1 MNELFLKV
9 LALDRTAIP
18 VIVAVVLARALLRR
32 APRRWSYALWAV
44 VGFRLCC
51 PVSFAAAFSL
61 FRLPGLSQAS
71 GGGDVSA
78 VPAVLATVLPAA
90 GGAPSAVTP
99 VLPAAGAAAPVPL
112 WLSVGSLVWVIGMA
126 ALAVWAVVS
135 LLRLRARVATAVRW
149 EGNVYLSEHVRSP
162 FLLGL
167 LRPRIYL
174 PFGAEELGPVLAHER
189 YHLRHGDH
197 WVRLFAFVLLTVHW
211 FDPFCWLAFWL
222 MGRDM
227 ELRCDEAVLAEGGGD
242 LRTQY
247 GALLLGFAAPH
258 GFPGPLAFG
267 ETGVAVRVRSA
278 LRWRRPRPWA
288 TAAAALLCVAV
299 CAACAA
305 DPLDQP
311 GQTGP
316 ADDTA
321 VTVGSGTI
329 WRHSLLSSGSPDYPL
344 TPALDYGALTA
355 ECTEGAL
362 VRWDGTGTERTHQ
375 MTLGPGETVCWSPWG
390 QEGVLVER
398 DTIRLVFR
406 DADGG
411 TVLWDAT
418 VEVTLTGQG
427 EDGWYTY
434 HFSLSSD
441 TGLYLTADRSGG
453 GLIRPATLD
462 TFVADA
468 VHAACARF
476 DDGAALLTEDYAVV
490 SSRTSGDRTVVEVRA
505 VCARFHARDGVPQ
518 ELDRHALEGT
528 MTFRQP
534 EEGYLRCEQNGLA
547 AVEAPAWDDTALY
560 EGCYAQAAAYFSG
573 S

>member
-1 MNELFLKV
+1 MNELFLGV
-9 LALDRTAIP
+9 LSLDRTAIP
-18 VIVAVVLARALLRR
+18 VILAVILVRTLLSR

-61 FRLPGLSQAS
+61 FRLPGLSQAG

-78 VPAVLATVLPAA
+78 VPAVLAPVLPAA
-90 GGAPSAVTP
+90 GGAPSALEP
-99 VLPAAGAAAPVPL
+99 ILPAASTAAPVPL
-112 WLSVGSLVWVIGMA
+112 WLSVGSLVWVAGMA
-126 ALAVWAVVS
+126 VLVVWAVVS

-167 LRPRIYL
+167 FRPRIYL
-174 PFGAEELGPVLAHER
+174 PFGAEALEPILAHER

-197 WVRLFAFVLLTVHW
+197 WVRSFAFVLLVVHW
-211 FDPFCWLAFWL
+211 FDPFCWLAFYL

-227 ELRCDEAVLAEGGGD
+227 ELRCDEAVLAHGDGD
-242 LRTQY
+242 LRKQY
-247 GALLLGFAAPH
+247 GTLLLGFAAPR

-267 ETGVAVRVRSA
+267 ETGVAVRIRSA

-288 TAAAALLCVAV
+288 TAVAALLCVAV

-305 DPLDQP
+305 DPLAQSTPID
-311 GQTGP
+311 
-316 ADDTA
+316 ATA
-321 VTVGSGTI
+321 VTTSSGTV
-329 WRHSLLSSGSPDYPL
+329 WRHSPLLSSGSPYYSF
-344 TPALDYGALTA
+344 TAALDYGALTA
-355 ECTEGAL
+355 ECEEGGL
-362 VRWDGTGTERTHQ
+362 VRSDRSGTERTTQ
-375 MTLGPGETVCWSPWG
+375 LTLAPGETLCWSPWG
-390 QEGVLVER
+390 QEGAMVAQ

-406 DADGG
+406 DADGE
-411 TVLWDAT
+411 TVLWDAA

-468 VHAACARF
+468 VHTACARF
-476 DDGAALLTEDYAVV
+476 DDGAAFQAEQYEVIDA
-490 SSRTSGDRTVVEVRA
+490 RTSGDRTEVWVR
-505 VCARFHARDGVPQ
+505 VICARFHAQDSVPQ
-518 ELDRHALEGT
+518 EIDRHALEGT
-528 MTFRQP
+528 LTFWRP
-534 EEGYLRCEQNGLA
+534 ENGYLHCERDGLTV
-547 AVEAPAWDDTALY
+547 VETPSWDGTALY
-560 EGCYAQAAAYFSG
+560 EACYSQAAAYFSG
-573 S
+573 D

>member
-9 LALDRTAIP
+9 LTLDRTAIP
-18 VIVAVVLARALLRR
+18 VILAVVLARALLCR

-51 PVSFAAAFSL
+51 PVSFTAAFSL
-61 FRLPGLSQAS
+61 FRLPGLSQVS
-71 GGGDVSA
+71 GGGDVSI
-78 VPAVLATVLPAA
+78 VPTAPILPAA

-112 WLSVGSLVWVIGMA
+112 WLSVGSLVWVVGMA
-126 ALAVWAVVS
+126 VLAVWAVAS

-174 PFGAEELGPVLAHER
+174 PFGAEELGPILAHER

-227 ELRCDEAVLAEGGGD
+227 ELRCDEAVLARSDGD

-247 GALLLGFAAPH
+247 GTLLLGFAAPR
-258 GFPGPLAFG
+258 GFPGPMAFG

-288 TAAAALLCVAV
+288 TAAAVLLCVAV

-305 DPLDQP
+305 DPLDRSEP
-311 GQTGP
+311 TGP
-316 ADDTA
+316 VDDTA

-329 WRHSLLSSGSPDYPL
+329 WRYSPLLSSGLPDYPL
-344 TPALDYGALTA
+344 TPALDYGTLTA

-362 VRWDGTGTERTHQ
+362 VRRDGSGTERSHK
-375 MTLGPGETVCWSPWG
+375 MTLGPGETLYWSPWG
-390 QEGVLVER
+390 QEDALAKR

-453 GLIRPATLD
+453 GLIRPAELD

-476 DDGAALLTEDYAVV
+476 DDGAALLTEDHEIVA
-490 SSRTSGDRTVVEVRA
+490 SRTSGDRTEVEVRA
-505 VCARFHARDGVPQ
+505 VCARFHAQDGVPQ

-534 EEGYLRCEQNGLA
+534 EEGYPRCEQNGLT

-560 EGCYAQAAAYFSG
+560 EGCYARAAAYFSG
-573 S
+573 G

>member
-1 MNELFLKV
+1 MNELFLRV

-18 VIVAVVLARALLRR
+18 VILAVVLARALLCR
-32 APRRWSYALWAV
+32 APRRWIYALWAAV
-44 VGFRLCC
+44 EFRLCC
-51 PVSFAAAFSL
+51 PVSFTAAFSL
-61 FRLPGLSQAS
+61 FRLPGLGQAG
-71 GGGDVSA
+71 GGGDVSI
-78 VPAVLATVLPAA
+78 VPAVLAPVLPAA
-90 GGAPSAVTP
+90 GGTPSALEP
-99 VLPAAGAAAPVPL
+99 ILPAASTAAPVPL
-112 WLSVGSLVWVIGMA
+112 WLSVGSLVWAIGMA
-126 ALAVWAVVS
+126 VLVIWAVVS

-167 LRPRIYL
+167 FRPRIYL
-174 PFGAEELGPVLAHER
+174 PFGAETLEPVLAHER

-197 WVRLFAFVLLTVHW
+197 WVRLLAFVLLTIHW
-211 FDPFCWLAFWL
+211 FDPFCWLAFFL

-227 ELRCDEAVLAEGGGD
+227 ELRCDEAVLAQSDGD
-242 LRTQY
+242 LRAQY
-247 GALLLGFAAPH
+247 GALLLGFAAPS

-267 ETGVAVRVRSA
+267 ETDVAVRIRSA

-321 VTVGSGTI
+321 VTVGSGTV
-329 WRHSLLSSGSPDYPL
+329 WRHSLLSSGPPDYPL
-344 TPALDYGALTA
+344 TPALDYGTLTA

-362 VRWDGTGTERTHQ
+362 VRRDGTGTERTHQ

-390 QEGVLVER
+390 EEDVLVEG
-398 DTIRLVFR
+398 DTIHLVFR

-411 TVLWDAT
+411 AVLWDAA

-427 EDGWYTY
+427 EFGWYTY

-476 DDGAALLTEDYAVV
+476 DEGAALLTEDYAVV
-490 SSRTSGDRTVVEVRA
+490 ESRTSGDRTEVEVRA

-518 ELDRHALEGT
+518 ELDRHVLEGT

-547 AVEAPAWDDTALY
+547 VVEAPAWDDAALY

-573 S
+573 G

>member
-1 MNELFLKV
+1 MNELFLEV

-18 VIVAVVLARALLRR
+18 VILAVVLARALLCR

-51 PVSFAAAFSL
+51 PVSFTAAFSL
-61 FRLPGLSQAS
+61 FRLPGLSQAG
-71 GGGDVSA
+71 GGGDGTA
-78 VPAVLATVLPAA
+78 VPAVLAPVLPAA
-90 GGAPSAVTP
+90 GGAPSALEPT
-99 VLPAAGAAAPVPL
+99 LPAVSAAAPVPL

-126 ALAVWAVVS
+126 VMIVWAVVS
-135 LLRLRARVATAVRW
+135 LLHLRARVATAVRW

-167 LRPRIYL
+167 FRPRIYL
-174 PFGAEELGPVLAHER
+174 PFGAEGLGPVLDHER

-197 WVRLFAFVLLTVHW
+197 WVRLLAFVLLTVHW
-211 FDPFCWLAFWL
+211 FDPFCWLAFFL

-227 ELRCDEAVLAEGGGD
+227 ELRCDEAILARSDGD

-247 GALLLGFAAPH
+247 GTLLLGFAAPR

-267 ETGVAVRVRSA
+267 ETGVAVRIRSA

-288 TAAAALLCVAV
+288 TAAAALLCLAV

-311 GQTGP
+311 GQVGP

-321 VTVGSGTI
+321 VTVGSGTV
-329 WRHSLLSSGSPDYPL
+329 WRHSLLSSGPPDYPL

-362 VRWDGTGTERTHQ
+362 VRRDGTGMERTHQ
-375 MTLGPGETVCWSPWG
+375 MTLGPGETLYWSPWG
-390 QEGVLVER
+390 QEDVLVER

-411 TVLWDAT
+411 TVLWDAA

-476 DDGAALLTEDYAVV
+476 DVGAALLTEDYAVV
-490 SSRTSGDRTVVEVRA
+490 ETHTSGERTEVEVRA
-505 VCARFHARDGVPQ
+505 VCVRFHAQDGVPQ

-528 MTFRQP
+528 MTFWQP
-534 EEGYLRCEQNGLA
+534 EEGYLRCEENGLA
-547 AVEAPAWDDTALY
+547 AVEAPAWDDAALY

-573 S
+573 G